1 MHIHVGCGN
10 KTVSDPKVFFV
21 EDDPDIARLLRHHL
35 QVAGFSVLG
44 FSTAANVI
52 SNARMDRPSL
62 ILLDVMLPGQDGFG
76 LCHQLRQ
83 SGAPLSGI
91 PIILVTA
98 KMSEEDRVR
107 GLELGADDYITKPFS
122 PGELIARIK
131 AVLRRYEI
139 PRVPDLIK
147 EGELEIDSNA
157 MTVAIRGEAITT
169 SATEFRLIHYLAQH
183 SGRAFTRG
191 EILNAVWNDIPSL
204 TPRAVDVFVRKLRKK
219 IEPDDRHPRYLMT
232 VRGTGYRFEVRK

>member
-1 MHIHVGCGN
+1 MHIHIDCEHEAE
-10 KTVSDPKVFFV
+10 SDLKVFFV

-122 PGELIARIK
+122 PGELIAWIR
-131 AVLRRYEI
+131 AVLRRYES
-139 PRVPDLIK
+139 PCVP
-147 EGELEIDSNA
+147 
-157 MTVAIRGEAITT
+157 
-169 SATEFRLIHYLAQH
+169 EFVKSGNLRLM
-183 SGRAFTRG
+183 
-191 EILNAVWNDIPSL
+191 
-204 TPRAVDVFVRKLRKK
+204 
-219 IEPDDRHPRYLMT
+219 LMP
-232 VRGTGYRFEVRK
+232 